1 MCPLAFV
8 VCLQSCTRKKV
19 HEFLNSHTAYELIPE
34 SGKVVLID
42 YDYSIRRAF
51 HALAEQGIA
60 SAPLWDRSTQTVA
73 GMISAS
79 DFIETLK
86 QLREAS
92 VGQGGALSDIEI
104 DAHSIRALRQA
115 SSADGTAPK
124 PLVYCH
130 ETDTFATVC
139 LRFLVVCSLGASSFG
154 MHDGLVTYE

>member
-1 MCPLAFV
+1 M
-8 VCLQSCTRKKV
+8 QSCTRKKV
-19 HEFLNSHTAYELIPE
+19 HEFLHSHTAYELIPE

-60 SAPLWDRSTQTVA
+60 SAPLWDRSTQSVA

-79 DFIETLK
+79 DFIESLK

-92 VGQGGALSDIEI
+92 AGQGGGLSDSEI

-115 SSADGTAPK
+115 ASAAGATTK
-124 PLVYCH
+124 PLIYCH
-130 ETDTFATVC
+130 ETDTFATVTHPLPC
-139 LRFLVVCSLGASSFG
+139 
-154 MHDGLVTYE
+154 MH